1 MTLVPILRRVAFIP
15 VASSYLLLSGQEV
28 MAHADH
34 SQTKQSEQPASDSP
48 QSERS
53 GEPVETLGSAEKK
66 STSAAKKEAVA
77 QVSVPESESSSIS
90 SNGFAEIGIG
100 EALLALILAAPFIL
114 RVLKRR
120 LKF

>member
-1 MTLVPILRRVAFIP
+1 
-15 VASSYLLLSGQEV
+15 

-34 SQTKQSEQPASDSP
+34 SQTKQSEQSASDSP

-53 GEPVETLGSAEKK
+53 AEPVEKTLGSAKKK

-100 EALLALILAAPFIL
+100 EALLALIIAAPFIL